1 MIAQGL
7 IDPLTEKPYVVE
19 GPLKVGQE
27 RSELLSLSGIGV
39 KAKSKTQPQ
48 IQLVM
53 GPDGQLVQT
62 TLNLQPTSSNR
73 KSEFQM
79 TPEERARIERN
90 RLIKQ

>member
-1 MIAQGL
+1 MISQGL
-7 IDPLTEKPYVVE
+7 IDPLTDMPYVVE
-19 GPLKVGQE
+19 GPLSVDQE

-62 TLNLQPTSSNR
+62 TLNLQPTSSKR
-73 KSEFQM
+73 KAEY
-79 TPEERARIERN
+79 
-90 RLIKQ
+90 